1 MEQSC
6 SMHSNQQW
14 VPRNIFYE
22 LDTTLPQSTLSFVF
36 TKNYITLLTTKTLKL
51 SSKITFTSILLSFF
65 LLPSILC
72 HPHIWCY
79 RFSPSGSRNLI
90 QIMAWAELTPEPSV
104 FLWGLHHHLGNR
116 DSLMMNTL
124 QRGGQPTTNPWNVLI
139 IDEFAKSLLTFW
151 RDTSLFTL
159 FTSTVYRGSY
169 LSLSIS
175 FLQLL

>member
-22 LDTTLPQSTLSFVF
+22 LDTTLLQSTLSFVF

-104 FLWGLHHHLGNR
+104 FLWWLHHHLGNR

-124 QRGGQPTTNPWNVLI
+124 QRGGQPTTNPLECSHYWWICQVFINILAGHKFIHSVHQHC
-139 IDEFAKSLLTFW
+139 
-151 RDTSLFTL
+151 
-159 FTSTVYRGSY
+159 
-169 LSLSIS
+169 
-175 FLQLL
+175 LQRKLP